1 MQLTN
6 IIALALSLQWVSSFK
21 TIFDGTS
28 GDSSGRNQRTGTGYT
43 IHRIFSENMYIRTSG
58 AQAVVRTKCRID
70 YCAVSVG
77 L

>member
-28 GDSSGRNQRTGTGYT
+28 GDSLGRNQRTGTGYT
-43 IHRIFSENMYIRTSG
+43 IHTIFSENMYIRTSG
-58 AQAVVRTKCRID
+58 AVVRTKCRID